1 MEINLDNLLKEV
13 LHNQSLNSEKTTT
26 KPIYEPTEFRRFFLE
41 VLANEVK
48 KRGRT
53 LQIND
58 ETKRAI
64 NLICQYMN
72 NEQQFLENE
81 GFTFNKGLWLYGA
94 FGSGKTVLM
103 LTYREVKRI
112 LFKETVGFKTCVQM
126 NEAFMHF
133 DKDAGKINGELGIA
147 SFANKLDTT
156 ERIFDDLGEE
166 ETTVQHF
173 GNKFC
178 VMGKILTERYKGFP
192 NTKTH
197 ITTNVSRKRL
207 PELYGGRVDSRVYEM
222 FNLIVLGKSR
232 DSIDHRKT

>member
-1 MEINLDNLLKEV
+1 
-13 LHNQSLNSEKTTT
+13 
-26 KPIYEPTEFRRFFLE
+26 
-41 VLANEVK
+41 VK

-112 LFKETVGFKTCVQM
+112 LFRETVGFKTCVQM
-126 NEAFMHF
+126 NEAFLHF
-133 DKDAGKINGELGIA
+133 DKDAGKINGELGIQT
-147 SFANKLDTT
+147 FTNKHDKV

-166 ETTVQHF
+166 ETTVQNF

-192 NTKTH
+192 NTTTH
-197 ITTNVSRKRL
+197 ITTNLSRTKL
-207 PELYGGRVDSRVYEM
+207 PEYYGGRVDSRVYEM

-232 DSIDHRKT
+232 DSIDHRKL